1 MALPDVTP
9 TPLPPGVAAG
19 GHGGSHGR
27 LMNEF
32 VHSIL
37 ENRKPLIDVAQALN
51 LTVAGIVSHNS
62 AIKDG
67 ELLKI
72 PQYKF

>member
-1 MALPDVTP
+1 
-9 TPLPPGVAAG
+9 
-19 GHGGSHGR
+19 
-27 LMNEF
+27 MNEF

-37 ENRKPLIDVAQALN
+37 ENRKPLIDVAHALN
-51 LTVAGIVSHNS
+51 LTVAGIVSHQS

-72 PQYKF
+72 PQYKFW